1 MFEDVKK
8 EAPKEAPA
16 VDVAAVAKK
25 AVTAAKAAVAD
36 DEVVRIRNHSG
47 LSSLV
52 FGDGTV
58 ARFHEGVARIKAKY
72 LVQAVAQGCT
82 VETDAPA
89 APKQELTAAQKAE
102 LEKVFGKS
110 E

>member
-1 MFEDVKK
+1 MFEDIKK
-8 EAPKEAPA
+8 EEPV
-16 VDVAAVAKK
+16 VDIAAVAKK
-25 AVTAAKAAVAD
+25 AVTAAKAAVSD

-89 APKQELTAAQKAE
+89 APKQELSAAQKAE